1 MALSKV
7 EIQLTCFMRI
17 GYNIFDGFHE
27 AFYRT
32 RLESKLELRL
42 FGRKDSE
49 AFKFIIAYEIQEKI
63 ERD

>member
-49 AFKFIIAYEIQEKI
+49 AFKFIIA
-63 ERD
+63 